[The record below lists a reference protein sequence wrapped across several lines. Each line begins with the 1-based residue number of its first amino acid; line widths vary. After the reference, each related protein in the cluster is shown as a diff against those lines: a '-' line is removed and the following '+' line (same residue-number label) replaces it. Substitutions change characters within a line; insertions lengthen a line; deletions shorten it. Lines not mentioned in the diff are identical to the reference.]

1 MLHPLHFVAAA
12 EQSQNQRASSSF
24 WIFFNVFQTLS
35 CELVDVRQAIR
46 DDSCVPCFL
55 GRSMYSNTFACC
67 TLWPFSF
74 TKASQTNEPKLS
86 IRAFIHWFFFL
97 LPLSLPT
104 LSHSLLLQTAV
115 AFCSPEHKK
124 PPSPQK
130 NILYMWL
137 IKVGRWGGLRLAKQ
151 ELLNNTHTHTH
162 KGQFQPDA
170 YPTHLFFSAYPLV
183 NINWPVTLRGMG
195 GSIQYLLKI
204 GILCERNT
212 IQLLTNKGKQNTNV
226 NGLSFDSVWLK
237 SNQTNSFTQRT
248 IKPTPPSQ

>member
-1 MLHPLHFVAAA
+1 MFFKRFLVSLWMLGRRSVTIRVCPVFLDARCIATPSRVAHCDRFLSRRQAK
-12 EQSQNQRASSSF
+12 QTSQNSQSVPSFIDFFPSSLVSSYAFPSF
-24 WIFFNVFQTLS
+24 AAPN
-35 CELVDVRQAIR
+35 
-46 DDSCVPCFL
+46 
-55 GRSMYSNTFACC
+55 CC
-67 TLWPFSF
+67 C
-74 TKASQTNEPKLS
+74 
-86 IRAFIHWFFFL
+86 I
-97 LPLSLPT
+97 
-104 LSHSLLLQTAV
+104 LQPGTQ
-115 AFCSPEHKK
+115 EI
-124 PPSPQK
+124 PPPPQK
-130 NILYMWL
+130 NILYTWL

-151 ELLNNTHTHTH
+151 ELPNNTQTHTH

-183 NINWPVTLRGMG
+183 NINWPVTLRGMEGG

-248 IKPTPPSQ
+248 ITPPPLPSQ